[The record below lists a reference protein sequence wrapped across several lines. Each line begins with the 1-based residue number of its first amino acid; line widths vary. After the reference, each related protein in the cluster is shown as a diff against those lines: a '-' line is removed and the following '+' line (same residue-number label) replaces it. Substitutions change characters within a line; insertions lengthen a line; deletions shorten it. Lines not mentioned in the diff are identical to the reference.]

1 MSYKLIISIVPRNY
15 GEVITGAASKAGAGG
30 GTIIMGN
37 GISGNNVLSLLG
49 FGQSDKDI
57 TFVIVEE
64 EILENI
70 ALLRK
75 GKTTIVI
82 ASRISTVNK
91 MDKILVLNEGKV
103 EAFDTPA
110 NLLKTSPTYKR
121 MVYLQKL
128 EDELE
133 GGAK

>member
-15 GEVITGAASKAGAGG
+15 GEVITGTASKAGAGG

-64 EILENI
+64 EILEN
-70 ALLRK
+70 
-75 GKTTIVI
+75 
-82 ASRISTVNK
+82 
-91 MDKILVLNEGKV
+91 VLKE
-103 EAFDTPA
+103 
-110 NLLKTSPTYKR
+110 LKTVTKRKKKLKKFRKSP
-121 MVYLQKL
+121 
-128 EDELE
+128 
-133 GGAK
+133 